1 VPNENSDPIPPA
13 GVDLDRPSVARVYD
27 YLLGGTAN
35 WSIDRRFGD
44 QMTAIAPLAKGM
56 ALANR
61 AFLNRAVR
69 YLTRQGVR
77 QFLDIG
83 AGVPTAGNTHQVA
96 DELAIEEGRDPNARV
111 VYVDNEPVAVAYGEA
126 ILDKEGDDRR
136 HAVIEADLRAPEDLW
151 SKAFDTGLLDMS
163 EPIAMLLIAV
173 LHVQQPDQSGVDVG
187 PDAVAKLRGRLPGG
201 SYLAISHATD
211 DGVPPDLA
219 RDLGDIKKLYDTSS
233 SSNVVWRKREDIE
246 ALLGDFEVVEPGW
259 AWTSEWRPEES
270 SASAP
275 VITFPAPNHAVIW
288 AGIGKKAKQ

>member
-1 VPNENSDPIPPA
+1 VRNENSDPIPPV
-13 GVDLDRPSVARVYD
+13 GVDLDRPNVARVYD

-35 WSIDRRFGD
+35 WAIDRRFGD
-44 QMTAIAPLAKGM
+44 KMVALTPLVRHM
-56 ALANR
+56 ARANR

-96 DELAIEEGRDPNARV
+96 DELAREEGRVPDVRV
-111 VYVDNEPVAVAYGEA
+111 VYVDHEPVAVVHSEA
-126 ILDKEGDDRR
+126 LLAEEGDAGR

-151 SKAFDTGLLDMS
+151 FKAFDTGLLDTS

-173 LHVQQPDQSGVDVG
+173 LHVQQPNQRGVDVG
-187 PDAVAKLRGRLPGG
+187 PDAVADLRDRLPRGA
-201 SYLAISHATD
+201 YLAISHATD

-219 RDLGDIKKLYDTSS
+219 RELGDIKNLYDTSS
-233 SSNVVWRKREDIE
+233 SSNVIWRKHEDIE

-275 VITFPAPNHAVIW
+275 TITFPAPNHAVIW
-288 AGIGKKAKQ
+288 AGVGKKT